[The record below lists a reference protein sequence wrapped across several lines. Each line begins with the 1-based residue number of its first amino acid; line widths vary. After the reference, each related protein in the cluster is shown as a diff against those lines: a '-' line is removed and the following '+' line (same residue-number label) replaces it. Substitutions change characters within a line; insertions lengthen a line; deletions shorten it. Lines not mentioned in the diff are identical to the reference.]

1 MSVFNFDGKVALV
14 TGGASGIGRA
24 CVEAFAAGGAR
35 VVIADLNA
43 APGEALVAEL
53 AAAGVEAMF
62 VTTDV
67 ADPAA
72 VSNLVQ
78 QTLARFGALHFAVN
92 NAGIEG
98 DRSPIAETSL
108 DSWHRVINIDL
119 NGVFYCMREEIPAI
133 LQSGGGAIVNMSSIM
148 GKVATPG
155 ISAYVAAKHGVLG
168 LTKTAAQEY
177 SALGLRVN
185 AVCPGFIETPLVNK
199 HLTDEL
205 RTQVVGMHPIGH
217 LGQAENVASTVLY
230 LCSDQASF
238 VTGSAYNVDGGY
250 LTI

>member
-1 MSVFNFDGKVALV
+1 MSVFDFSDKVALV

-24 CVEAFAAGGAR
+24 CVEGFAAGGAR
-35 VVIADLNA
+35 VVIADLNVA
-43 APGEALVAEL
+43 LGEALVAEL
-53 AAAGVEAMF
+53 QASGAEALF
-62 VTTDV
+62 INTDV

-72 VSNLVQ
+72 VSALVQ
-78 QTLARFGALHFAVN
+78 RTLEAFGALHYAVN

-98 DRSPIAETSL
+98 DRCPIAETSL
-108 DSWHRVINIDL
+108 DSWHRVIDINL
-119 NGVFYCMREEIPAI
+119 NGVFYCLREEIPAI

-148 GKVATPG
+148 GTVASPG

-168 LTKTAAQEY
+168 LTKTAAQEN

-185 AVCPGFIETPLVNK
+185 AVCPGFIETPLLNK
-199 HLTDEL
+199 HLTDEV
-205 RTQVVGMHPIGH
+205 RTQVVAMHPIGH
-217 LGQAENVASTVLY
+217 LGQAVEVANTVLY

-238 VTGSAYNVDGGY
+238 VTGSAYSVDGGY